1 MQSVRRD
8 GPMSRKKK
16 KTRVAIHKNV
26 QKRGRRGAWRDK
38 LRDDDAAEE
47 LVREER
53 VSGKGAISRRRTV
66 IGEGTS
72 EVPADLTTTAAA
84 QPVQLAVDESQC
96 LRGRV
101 VSVHGADCMVQAEAG
116 PSYRCVVRG
125 LLRRMQRETR
135 SAVSVGDAILFRE
148 TGPREGR
155 IERIEPRHGVL
166 ARLYRGREHVLVT
179 NVDQVLIVASVAQPP
194 LKTNL
199 IDRYLAS
206 AEQGGIPAI
215 ICLNK
220 VDLIDPTEIQP
231 VVGLYSQLGY
241 CVLPTSAASGRGLGA
256 LRELL
261 SARET
266 VLSGQ
271 SGVGK
276 SSLLNKLQ
284 PDLELPVAEVVEET
298 QKGRH
303 TTSTARLI
311 PLDFGGWVVDTP
323 GIRQFE
329 LWDVIPEE
337 VEGFFIEFRPFVAH
351 CRFPDCSHI
360 HEEDCAVKEAV
371 ANHLIAE
378 TRYES
383 YLRIHEGVPVA

>member
-1 MQSVRRD
+1 
-8 GPMSRKKK
+8 MSRKKK

-26 QKRGRRGAWRDK
+26 QKRGRRGAWRKK
-38 LRDDDAAEE
+38 LDHEHGADE

-53 VSGKGAISRRRTV
+53 ISGKGAISRRRTV
-66 IGEGTS
+66 IDEGGP
-72 EVPADLTTTAAA
+72 EVAADLTTTMAA
-84 QPVQLAVDESQC
+84 QPVQLSVDESEC

-101 VSVHGADCMVQAEAG
+101 ISVYGAGCLVQAETG
-116 PSYRCVVRG
+116 QQYRCVVRG
-125 LLRRMQRETR
+125 LLRRMQRDTR
-135 SAVSVGDAILFRE
+135 TAVSVGDRVLFTRS
-148 TGPREGR
+148 GADEGR
-155 IERIEPRHGVL
+155 VERVEPRHGVL
-166 ARLYRGREHVLVT
+166 ARSYRGREHVLVT

-206 AEQGGIPAI
+206 AEQGGVPAI

-220 VDLIDPTEIQP
+220 IDLIDPALVQP
-231 VVGLYSQLGY
+231 VIGLYSQLGY
-241 CVLPTSAASGRGLGA
+241 RVLLTSATTGQGLDA
-256 LRELL
+256 LRELFTG
-261 SARET
+261 RET

-276 SSLLNKLQ
+276 SSLLNMLQ
-284 PDLELPVAEVVEET
+284 PTLELPVAEVVEET

-311 PLDFGGWVVDTP
+311 HLDFGGWVIDTP

-337 VEGFFIEFRPFVAH
+337 VEGFFIELRPFVAL
-351 CRFPDCSHI
+351 CGFPDCSHT
-360 HEEDCAVKEAV
+360 HEADCAVKEAV
-371 ANHLIAE
+371 ADGLVAQS
-378 TRYES
+378 RYES
-383 YLRIHEGVPVA
+383 YLRIHEGAPIR

>member
-1 MQSVRRD
+1 
-8 GPMSRKKK
+8 MSRKKK
-16 KTRVAIHKNV
+16 KTRVALHKNV
-26 QKRGRRGAWRDK
+26 QTRGRRGAWRKK
-38 LRDDDAAEE
+38 LRDEEGTEE

-53 VSGKGAISRRRTV
+53 ISGKGAISRRRTV
-66 IGEGTS
+66 IEAGAP
-72 EVPADLTTTAAA
+72 EVSAELTTTAAA

-96 LRGRV
+96 HTGRV
-101 VSVHGADCMVQAEAG
+101 ISMHGADCIVQAETG
-116 PSYRCVVRG
+116 ERYRCVVRG
-125 LLRRMQRETR
+125 LLRRMQRDTR
-135 SAVSVGDAILFRE
+135 TAVSVGDRVLF
-148 TGPREGR
+148 TQSGPDEGR
-155 IERIEPRHGVL
+155 VERIEPRHGVL
-166 ARLYRGREHVLVT
+166 ARSYRGREHVIVT
-179 NVDQVLIVASVAQPP
+179 NVDQVLVVASVAQPP

-206 AEQGGIPAI
+206 AEQGGVPAV

-220 VDLIDPTEIQP
+220 IDLVDLAALQP

-241 CVLPTSAASGRGLGA
+241 RVLLTSATSGRGIEA

-261 SARET
+261 KGRET

-276 SSLLNKLQ
+276 SSLLNALQ
-284 PDLELPVAEVVEET
+284 PGLELPVAEVVEET

-311 PLDFGGWVVDTP
+311 RLEFGGWVVDTP

-337 VEGFFIEFRPFVAH
+337 VEGFFIEFRPFIAR
-351 CRFPDCSHI
+351 CKFPDCSHT
-360 HEEDCAVKEAV
+360 HEDACAVKEAV
-371 ANHLIAE
+371 AENLIAE

-383 YLRIHEGVPVA
+383 YLRIYEGDPVG